1 MAPAFALFDAC
12 KHDAVL
18 GKLMQFNADPSC
30 GALALDGAASDR
42 LTKLVNALKAAPA
55 GDVSKDD
62 VALFLGA
69 DGAGGGAGLL
79 AWPLPLL
86 FPCLDLFRLLML
98 HPKAAP
104 LLVSADPPV
113 LPRLLSLLNTA
124 QAAGADSKPA
134 GAASLMLLR
143 CLANAASKRELRQAL
158 AQTAADQ
165 LDALS
170 KPLDEGPPPARLA
183 ACSVLY
189 NLTIVDWRSLPGSDW
204 TVRME
209 GWTLQALSLLSHAL
223 TNVPSLQTAAEEE
236 SLHRLLLALHAMLGG
251 VSDSSVFPGAI
262 EAAKDLELPAAI
274 RYSRCRR
281 GDSPGQPL
289 RLEAQLI
296 GPYMGR
302 GRTSHRLRPVGR
314 RACDLCRRGQGFGDQ
329 VWVRDGEEETWC
341 PVGDCGVDLRSD
353 RTATLEITQEEAAPA
368 PLRGQC
374 TVCCGC
380 RVPAAVSCA
389 RVRPSA

>member
-1 MAPAFALFDAC
+1 MRRARA
-12 KHDAVL
+12 
-18 GKLMQFNADPSC
+18 
-30 GALALDGAASDR
+30 DGAASDR

-236 SLHRLLLALHAMLGG
+236 SLHRLPALHAMLGG
-251 VSDSSVFPGAI
+251 VLTRPSS
-262 EAAKDLELPAAI
+262 
-274 RYSRCRR
+274 R
-281 GDSPGQPL
+281 GH
-289 RLEAQLI
+289 
-296 GPYMGR
+296 R
-302 GRTSHRLRPVGR
+302 GRQGPRAARGLQALSLPQGRLTTWSAAASRSSAD
-314 RACDLCRRGQGFGDQ
+314 RAVHGSRAH
-329 VWVRDGEEETWC
+329 E
-341 PVGDCGVDLRSD
+341 PP
-353 RTATLEITQEEAAPA
+353 APA
-368 PLRGQC
+368 G
-374 TVCCGC
+374 G
-380 RVPAAVSCA
+380 S
-389 RVRPSA
+389 PSV